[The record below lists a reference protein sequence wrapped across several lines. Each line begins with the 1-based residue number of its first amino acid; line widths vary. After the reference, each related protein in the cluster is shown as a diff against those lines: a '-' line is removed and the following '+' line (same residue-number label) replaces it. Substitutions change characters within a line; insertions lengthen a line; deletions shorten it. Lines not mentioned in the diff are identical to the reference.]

1 MHDDD
6 AHRRVEPIYTV
17 WDDAAANLAS
27 IRHLGCIRI
36 KWDTSQAR
44 LHCTVFLVL
53 SLINNVVMRLHSTV
67 FHFCYELTIR
77 GTERER
83 HQLATA

>member
-1 MHDDD
+1 MRCSTTHRLHCSLFFVQTCDDD
-6 AHRRVEPIYTV
+6 VHRRVELIYTV

-36 KWDTSQAR
+36 KWGTSQAR

-53 SLINNVVMRLHSTV
+53 SLINNAVM
-67 FHFCYELTIR
+67 
-77 GTERER
+77 
-83 HQLATA
+83 